1 MKFKLIRL
9 VIVVASCSFTT
20 LLSAQ
25 EKLPDNDV
33 YRAEIGITGGGSYY
47 LGDANS
53 RLFYNLQ
60 PTYGS
65 FFRYVLNPR
74 IAFRVELNSAQIAGN
89 FTYLN
94 TTIPLNNTIYSA
106 DICGEFNFFDLENNP
121 YKRLSKTFSPYIFAG
136 IGGMTDLYIGQ
147 KLPEISIPFGIGM
160 KLKLGNRWNL
170 NLQWSNKL
178 LLSDYMEGNSS
189 LNNPQSLNGS
199 NIFNNDLLSTLTIG
213 ISFDI
218 WKKECHCLNSNAKK

>member
-9 VIVVASCSFTT
+9 VTLVALCLFTT

-25 EKLPDNDV
+25 EVLPDKDV
-33 YRAEIGITGGGSYY
+33 YKAEIGVTSGGSYY

-53 RLFYNLQ
+53 KLFYNLQ
-60 PTYGS
+60 QSYGG
-65 FFRYVLNPR
+65 FLRYILNPR
-74 IAFRVELNSAQIAGN
+74 IAFRTEINSSLIKGS

-94 TTIPLNNTIYSA
+94 SPVVINNTVYSV
-106 DICGEFNFFDLENNP
+106 DFCGEFNFFDLENNP

-136 IGGMTDLYIGQ
+136 IGGMTDLYNGQ
-147 KLPEISIPFGIGM
+147 KFPEMSIPFGIGM
-160 KLKLGNRWNL
+160 KFKLGNRWNL

-178 LLSDYMEGNSS
+178 LLSDNLEGDPA
-189 LNNPQSLNGS
+189 LNNPGGLNGT
-199 NIFNNDLLSTLTIG
+199 NPFNNDLLSTLTIG

-218 WKKECHCLNSNAKK
+218 WKKGCDCLNNNAEK